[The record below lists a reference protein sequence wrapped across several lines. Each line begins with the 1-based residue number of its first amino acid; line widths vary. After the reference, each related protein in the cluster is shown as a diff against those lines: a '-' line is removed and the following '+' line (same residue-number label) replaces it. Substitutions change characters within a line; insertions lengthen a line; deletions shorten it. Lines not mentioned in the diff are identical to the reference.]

1 MFDNDIFHGKSF
13 KIKKKIL
20 NLILCKVLAV
30 FMAHKDAV
38 GLCLIC
44 GELSFGKH
52 YGCLSCLGC
61 KTFFRRA
68 VMHGQDTICKKPNIC
83 EQEVC
88 ARRLCRSCRFR
99 RCLDMGMSREA
110 LQPRRDLIGRRKKR
124 PTQIQFY
131 QNNCVSTIPS
141 TSGSEVTPSPTNHLL
156 TPQTDILYSSISDG
170 NNNLLDLISSLA
182 ATDKAIRARK
192 FELIRARTEA
202 KRLADVASKGSRV
215 VQQHDTLMKIV
226 LCSDLCNVT
235 QIEMFSMLEW
245 VQTIP
250 AFSSL
255 HLPDKM
261 LLLKRFA
268 MPCNVIEYGYFT
280 AQIGLDDV
288 WLISNGTCMP
298 RSVNV
303 LPDESKTLVT
313 EDRKWRQEKL
323 YKQMTD
329 RCIDGLVIPL
339 RRLQLTPEELVT
351 LKILLLFS
359 CGNHTQK
366 EEATSFIS
374 DESRK
379 IALEWKNKVIAALF
393 QFYRSIG
400 HKSAAERFGNV
411 ILLISGI
418 VSAAS
423 ATLES
428 YQIMRLFKFAN
439 FDRVSEQLL
448 FDID

>member
-1 MFDNDIFHGKSF
+1 
-13 KIKKKIL
+13 
-20 NLILCKVLAV
+20 
-30 FMAHKDAV
+30 
-38 GLCLIC
+38 
-44 GELSFGKH
+44 
-52 YGCLSCLGC
+52 
-61 KTFFRRA
+61 
-68 VMHGQDTICKKPNIC
+68 
-83 EQEVC
+83 
-88 ARRLCRSCRFR
+88 
-99 RCLDMGMSREA
+99 
-110 LQPRRDLIGRRKKR
+110 
-124 PTQIQFY
+124 
-131 QNNCVSTIPS
+131 
-141 TSGSEVTPSPTNHLL
+141 
-156 TPQTDILYSSISDG
+156 
-170 NNNLLDLISSLA
+170 
-182 ATDKAIRARK
+182 
-192 FELIRARTEA
+192 
-202 KRLADVASKGSRV
+202 
-215 VQQHDTLMKIV
+215 
-226 LCSDLCNVT
+226 
-235 QIEMFSMLEW
+235 
-245 VQTIP
+245 
-250 AFSSL
+250 
-255 HLPDKM
+255 
-261 LLLKRFA
+261 

-366 EEATSFIS
+366 GTEEKGEEATSFIS

>member
-1 MFDNDIFHGKSF
+1 
-13 KIKKKIL
+13 
-20 NLILCKVLAV
+20 
-30 FMAHKDAV
+30 MAHKDAV
-38 GLCLIC
+38 GLCLVC

-261 LLLKRFA
+261 LLLKRF
-268 MPCNVIEYGYFT
+268 F
-280 AQIGLDDV
+280 
-288 WLISNGTCMP
+288 
-298 RSVNV
+298 
-303 LPDESKTLVT
+303 
-313 EDRKWRQEKL
+313 
-323 YKQMTD
+323 
-329 RCIDGLVIPL
+329 
-339 RRLQLTPEELVT
+339 
-351 LKILLLFS
+351 
-359 CGNHTQK
+359 
-366 EEATSFIS
+366 
-374 DESRK
+374 
-379 IALEWKNKVIAALF
+379 
-393 QFYRSIG
+393 
-400 HKSAAERFGNV
+400 
-411 ILLISGI
+411 
-418 VSAAS
+418 
-423 ATLES
+423 
-428 YQIMRLFKFAN
+428 
-439 FDRVSEQLL
+439 
-448 FDID
+448 